1 MAILVNVTREG
12 RIPPK
17 AVIHTPESIENC
29 NMFNIDALEKSLKYM
44 TVKNYWSLYNLQKKK
59 TGIVRYDIPFREFT
73 QEFRLPTETQNKMYS
88 KRYVYY
94 IPVQFIESSR
104 RREFKNSE
112 FYNKAVDFTTV
123 SKHPSLYKRNFMV
136 FIGGRFISTV
146 DILPLE
152 DKTAVIIDVASS
164 NDTNGIPL
172 SKYRE
177 YKDNNEM
184 VTILLVPNYTF
195 SRLISNR
202 YAVTNSDYIIPF
214 SKFNSGEN
222 IIKNNLL
229 LINTTGKGTVSLR
242 RPTIKYKT
250 DYINKR
256 FVFTDEIL
264 NEFSDTNISDSD
276 DMISS
281 YDFLCLNFSEL
292 HSTFQVPNHGYF
304 KVSTKMPCPREQMLV
319 FTILSN
325 GNIIFDS
332 TADIQLFYPN
342 IYHISGGVE
351 DEGKTYLVYCFY
363 DKGFDEDEEY
373 FNQISLYEEYVDV
386 LGRYIEG
393 NVPKVLE
400 EWYPAEYHYGID
412 DYDNNLMCLHMP
424 NTLIY
429 KMFKMHD
436 SIKND
441 PWSLCAY
448 LKFLLCPNEKYYVDM
463 AKLKLSSRVRTDT
476 YMEPIVNGTNYVF
489 EEEHYVFA
497 MNRRFLKK
505 SRYDFRIWIDG
516 LFLNKMQYHM
526 ELGLDYYYIYIPT
539 RLVTESSIME
549 IERHKLFDFYTEI
562 TINSKEECVELL
574 LDNELVTAYVR
585 DLYVVN
591 IGTNQYV
598 DKGDVRITKYSHA
611 LDKWIDIDTD
621 SFAIMDDTVKLY
633 ITNDDLLGVPLRV
646 GIHKGASM
654 STGEMYDKD
663 EYRIGD
669 SIGVSTTNH
678 GNYKSSDYRV
688 FNNGKL
694 LLPPQ
699 WQTDWSETYG
709 GLDTCQTSWALT
721 KGDQVTIDHVPCSF
735 RVVHYQADIPKNG
748 LIDVDGK
755 LNLPVSLKWYDIYLN
770 GRKLNHKNITIISP
784 TKFYVNNVSSTRHLI
799 IFDRNRDN
807 DVFYLD
813 RVENKDI
820 YDIHKNHTI
829 IDKLI
834 HAELGDILDE
844 QRDPIDN
851 TEPDIGDPGV
861 FGPKVLDAI
870 NYFLIYLKYSY
881 IHCNYKLLSSEVK
894 DKFGFF
900 INEDGVMGINSNVH
914 PSGVLYKVINCNK
927 GVEDMDIELTNVP
940 VETGL
945 RELQDRFAITPL
957 HSSNHKYALKGEFLC
972 DPETGGTGIRH
983 NDGTITMIDEVNR
996 KKEHI
1001 DIFEQKLIL
1010 ANIGRY
1016 TIFDA
1021 QFDDTSKVKT
1031 YFRGENLLDNEI
1043 LIEREGGED
1052 IGKVALSIDTTILQK
1067 SDDDYILR
1075 WSNHDPIITVTYYT
1089 EKDHVSEQVYE
1100 QVASRLGDRC
1110 LEINSPILVISSI
1123 VINLPDNALS
1133 EDEDNPFIEDGEA
1146 IEFTKGVTLTDST
1159 YTNPELEETPI
1170 ENPDSN
1176 DDPDCICP
1184 LDETGEGDNS
1194 IEGDG
1199 GDISDSEGDED
1210 TNIEPGDSED
1220 VTTDE
1225 DADMYDPIGDVV
1237 DDSEFTDPM
1246 RCIVHS
1252 VLIALKEGGLII

>member
-17 AVIHTPESIENC
+17 LVTHAPEYIENC
-29 NMFNIDALEKSLKYM
+29 NMFDIDALEKSLKHM
-44 TVKNYWSLYNLQKKK
+44 TVKNYWSLYNLERKK
-59 TGIVRYDIPFREFT
+59 TGIMRFDIPFQEFT

-94 IPVQFIESSR
+94 IPVQFIETSR

-112 FYNKAVDFTTV
+112 FYNKVVDFATV
-123 SKHPSLYKRNFMV
+123 SKNPSLYKRNFMI

-152 DKTAVIIDVASS
+152 DKTAIIIDVSSS

-172 SKYRE
+172 DKYRE
-177 YKDNNEM
+177 YKNNNET
-184 VTILLVPNYTF
+184 VTILIVPNFTV

-202 YAVTNSDYIIPF
+202 YAVTNNNYIIPF

-222 IIKNNLL
+222 IIKDNLL

-242 RPTIKYKT
+242 RPTLKYRT

-256 FVFTDEIL
+256 FIFTEEIL
-264 NEFSDTNISDSD
+264 SEFSDTSISDSD
-276 DMISS
+276 DMIST
-281 YDFLCLNFSEL
+281 YDFLCLNFSKL
-292 HSTFQVPNHGYF
+292 NHTVQVPNHGYF
-304 KVSTKMPCPREQMLV
+304 KVDTRMPCPKEQMLV
-319 FTILSN
+319 FTILSD
-325 GNIIFDS
+325 GNIIFDP
-332 TADIQLFYPN
+332 TLDIKIYYPN
-342 IYHISGGVE
+342 IYRLSGGI
-351 DEGKTYLVYCFY
+351 DDSGKTYLVYCFY
-363 DKGFDEDEEY
+363 DDDATDEEY

-386 LGRYIEG
+386 LGRYIDG
-393 NVPKVLE
+393 NIPKVLE
-400 EWYPAEYHYGID
+400 EWYPIEYKYSIE
-412 DYDNNLMCLHMP
+412 DYDDNLMCLHMP
-424 NTLIY
+424 NTLMY
-429 KMFKMHD
+429 KIFKMYD

-448 LKFLLCPNEKYYVDM
+448 LKFLICPNEKYYVDM
-463 AKLKLSSRVRTDT
+463 AKLKLTSRVRTDT
-476 YMEPIVNGTNYVF
+476 SMEPIVNGTNYMF
-489 EEEHYVFA
+489 DEDHYVFA
-497 MNRRFLKK
+497 MNRRFIKK
-505 SRYDFRIWIDG
+505 SRYDFRIWVDG

-539 RLVTESSIME
+539 RLINNSSIME
-549 IERHKLFDFYTEI
+549 IERYKLFDFYTEVKM
-562 TINSKEECVELL
+562 NSKEECVDLSV
-574 LDNELVTAYVR
+574 DNELVTAYVR

-591 IGTNQYV
+591 IGTNQYI
-598 DKGDVRITKYSHA
+598 DKGDIRLTKYSHS
-611 LDKWIDIDTD
+611 LEKWVDVDRD
-621 SFAIMDDTVKLY
+621 SFIIMDDIVKLY
-633 ITNDDLLGVPLRV
+633 ITNDDLLGVPLRI

-654 STGEMYDKD
+654 STSDVYKKD
-663 EYRIGD
+663 EYHIGD
-669 SIGVSTTNH
+669 SMAISTTNH
-678 GNYKSSDYRV
+678 GNYKSSDYRA
-688 FNNGKL
+688 FNNGRL

-699 WQTDWSETYG
+699 WQSDWSDTYG

-735 RVVHYQADIPKNG
+735 RTVYYQADIPENG

-770 GRKLNHKNITIISP
+770 GRKLNYKNITIASP
-784 TKFYVNNVSSTRHLI
+784 TKFYINNVSSTRHLI
-799 IFDRNRDN
+799 IIDRNRDN
-807 DVFYLD
+807 DLFYLS
-813 RVENKDI
+813 RVDNKDI

-834 HAELGDILDE
+834 HSELGDMIDE

-851 TEPDIGDPGV
+851 TEQDIGYPGV

-870 NYFLIYLKYSY
+870 NYFLLYLKYSY
-881 IHCNYKLLSSEVK
+881 VHCNYKLLSSKVK
-894 DKFGFF
+894 SKFGFF

-927 GVEDMDIELTNVP
+927 GVENMDIELTNVP

-1031 YFRGENLLDNEI
+1031 YFRGENLLDNEM
-1043 LIEREGGED
+1043 LIERDNGED
-1052 IGKVALSIDTTILQK
+1052 IGKIALSIDTTILQK
-1067 SDDDYILR
+1067 SEDDYILR
-1075 WSNHDPIITVTYYT
+1075 WSNYDPVITVKYYT
-1089 EKDHVSEQVYE
+1089 EKNHVNEQMYE

-1110 LEINSPILVISSI
+1110 LEIDSPTLIISSI

-1133 EDEDNPFIEDGEA
+1133 EDENNPLIEDGDG
-1146 IEFTKGVTLTDST
+1146 IDITKGVTLTDST
-1159 YTNPELEETPI
+1159 YTNPGLEETPI
-1170 ENPDSN
+1170 EDIDS
-1176 DDPDCICP
+1176 DKELDCICP
-1184 LDETGEGDNS
+1184 TDL
-1194 IEGDG
+1194 
-1199 GDISDSEGDED
+1199 SEGDDNTSGENSD
-1210 TNIEPGDSED
+1210 VTIDGDSSVENED
-1220 VTTDE
+1220 GE
-1225 DADMYDPIGDVV
+1225 MYSPVGDNV
-1237 DDSEFTDPM
+1237 DDSELTDPM

-1252 VLIALKEGGLII
+1252 VLIALREGGLIL